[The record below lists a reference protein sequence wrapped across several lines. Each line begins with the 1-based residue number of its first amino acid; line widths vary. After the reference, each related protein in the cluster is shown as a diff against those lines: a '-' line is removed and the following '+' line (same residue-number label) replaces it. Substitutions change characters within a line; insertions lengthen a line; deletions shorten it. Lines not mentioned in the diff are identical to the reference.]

1 MPMPVALS
9 RFGQVAWTFALVWHL
24 ASLPAPPLMAA
35 QSSERSSQSS
45 DRIWGLVHTTDG
57 ERHEGFLR
65 FERTQR
71 AASWTDVLV
80 GRREIP
86 DANYHAWLQA
96 VHDGEVALRTVEL
109 KGYRIS
115 WEERHRDFAIEEWSQ
130 VRVGQLA
137 AIDVHDDGRVT
148 LTPRGP
154 AGPVVWKVPTGARFM
169 RVVIEVPGGGDDL
182 ALGSDELDRI
192 EFGGPPDGVVAG
204 SRRVQGTLEDRFGRE
219 FTGVVSW
226 NRSPVFG
233 SHHVHGRDDEGDDWR
248 IPFTEI
254 SVLERRLG
262 GALITTVDGERVDLY
277 RGLASRRQPS
287 DVRWYRRA
295 IRIADPGIGTVTV
308 AWDDLR
314 TLRVHA
320 ESNAARYEGFSVG
333 GALYGVVTVR
343 SGEQVEG
350 WLRVGRRRRVGLGAL
365 QRGVRQRGAPR
376 GVWKNR
382 ANRAERRRHC
392 ARHARRWARLRR
404 VRLQRCGFKRR
415 RRTQPGDLRVPERG
429 TRSTGERRG
438 GRRRVATRVVGRPC
452 GCSLHAGAAGV
463 RVMTGCGR
471 RVGSGLIAVIAFA
484 IAAGGAQA
492 QTRFAPRRLSGSRR
506 TRLV

>member
-350 WLRVGRRRRVGLGAL
+350 WLRWDADEEWAWEHFNGESDNVALHVEFGRIARIGRSEDGIARVTLADGRVFDVSDSNDAGSSDDGERNRGIFVFPSAGPAQRESDEGADAGWRHVSWEDL
-365 QRGVRQRGAPR
+365 VDVRFMPAPR
-376 GVWKNR
+376 G
-382 ANRAERRRHC
+382 
-392 ARHARRWARLRR
+392 
-404 VRLQRCGFKRR
+404 
-415 RRTQPGDLRVPERG
+415 
-429 TRSTGERRG
+429 
-438 GRRRVATRVVGRPC
+438 
-452 GCSLHAGAAGV
+452 
-463 RVMTGCGR
+463 
-471 RVGSGLIAVIAFA
+471 
-484 IAAGGAQA
+484 
-492 QTRFAPRRLSGSRR
+492 SGS
-506 TRLV
+506 